1 MIFLL
6 SWLVKL
12 SYVFQFLHQK
22 NEKRPPL
29 LRMAYLDRHAVLS
42 RNQTLFAQRNQDRVD
57 SGGDFRT
64 RGSVAKVGNCT
75 GLINR
80 GCAVECQLVS
90 GCTGELNAIGG
101 VAIEQVVGALG

>member
-29 LRMAYLDRHAVLS
+29 LRMACLDRHAGLS
-42 RNQTLFAQRNQDRVD
+42 RNQTLFPQRNQDRID
-57 SGGDFRT
+57 SGGNFRT
-64 RGSVAKVGNCT
+64 CGRVAKVGNCSS
-75 GLINR
+75 LINR
-80 GCAVECQLVS
+80 GCAVECQQVS
-90 GCTGELNAIGG
+90 GCTGKLNAIGR
-101 VAIEQVVGALG
+101 VAIEQVVGGLG

>member
-1 MIFLL
+1 MIYLL

-12 SYVFQFLHQK
+12 SYVFQFSHQK

-29 LRMAYLDRHAVLS
+29 LRMAQSDRHAVLS
-42 RNQTLFAQRNQDRVD
+42 RNQTLFAQSNQDAVD
-57 SGGDFRT
+57 RHCDCCRGWVSGK
-64 RGSVAKVGNCT
+64 AGNCG

-80 GCAVECQLVS
+80 GGAVECQQVS
-90 GCTGELNAIGG
+90 GGTGKLNAIGR